1 MDNKLL
7 IDKYLEE
14 KFDVIKEV
22 NETIWDYAEIGVEE
36 MKSVSLYKKLLEQ
49 EGFDVQTNIA
59 GMPTA
64 VMSNSATGKPMTV
77 ITPEYVVLLQLDHK
91 AAKAEYS
98 QIEEGGHGDGCGHNS
113 LGAVAFGAPLAVNEY
128 LQEQH

>member
-14 KFDVIKEV
+14 KFDMIKEV
-22 NETIWDYAEIGVEE
+22 NETIWNYAEIGLEE
-36 MKSVSLYKKLLEQ
+36 MKSVSLYKKLLDQ

-64 VMSNSATGKPMTV
+64 FMASYGSGNPIIG
-77 ITPEYVVLLQLDHK
+77 ITAEYDALPQLSQK
-91 AAKAEYS
+91 AGKAEYS
-98 QIEEGGHGDGCGHNS
+98 PIDEGGQIGRASCRERVEVKGG
-113 LGAVAFGAPLAVNEY
+113 
-128 LQEQH
+128 